1 MKEFDT
7 INDILDFAI
16 EQEQQ
21 AVDFYN
27 ELATNARSKDMK
39 EIFEDFAREEMAHK
53 AKLVNI
59 KKTGLFPADTDKVQ
73 DLKIADYIVTSKK
86 TNAEMTYEDA
96 LVLAMKKEK
105 SAFKLYSRLAERAPN
120 AEVKELFQALALE
133 ESKHKLSFELEYDE
147 FVLKEN

>member
-1 MKEFDT
+1 MKEFET

-16 EQEQQ
+16 DQEEQ

-27 ELATNARSKDMK
+27 EMADNARSDDMK
-39 EIFEDFAREEMAHK
+39 RIFEEFAREEMAHK
-53 AKLVNI
+53 AKLINV
-59 KKTGLFPADTDKVQ
+59 KKTGLYTSEVETVQ
-73 DLKIADYIVTSKK
+73 DLKIADYVVVSKK
-86 TNAEMTYEDA
+86 TISQLTYEDA

-105 SAFKLYSRLAERAPN
+105 SAFKLYSNLAERAPN